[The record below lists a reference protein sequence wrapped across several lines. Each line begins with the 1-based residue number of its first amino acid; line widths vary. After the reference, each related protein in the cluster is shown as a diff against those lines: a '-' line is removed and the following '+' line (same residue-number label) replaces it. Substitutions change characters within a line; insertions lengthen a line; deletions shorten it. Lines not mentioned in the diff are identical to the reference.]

1 MVRGGPGG
9 KPYLKKLIHE
19 GRGSQVADVCHFIDR
34 LVFSIHVINVSC
46 HLKPKA
52 T

>member
-1 MVRGGPGG
+1 MKGRPE
-9 KPYLKKLIHE
+9 LKTIFEKVDSQ
-19 GRGSQVADVCHFIDR
+19 GRGSKVADVCHFIDW